1 MTLHTDGDAE
11 HQRGQARAASSAP
24 RLAVRSADL
33 FRGAHEIVIVH
44 GDDEYRLRITRAG
57 KLILTK

>member
-1 MTLHTDGDAE
+1 VPPSNADGRPASPAAAD
-11 HQRGQARAASSAP
+11 ARAESRP
-24 RLAVRSADL
+24 CVRSVDL
-33 FRGAHEIVIVH
+33 FAGRREVVIVH